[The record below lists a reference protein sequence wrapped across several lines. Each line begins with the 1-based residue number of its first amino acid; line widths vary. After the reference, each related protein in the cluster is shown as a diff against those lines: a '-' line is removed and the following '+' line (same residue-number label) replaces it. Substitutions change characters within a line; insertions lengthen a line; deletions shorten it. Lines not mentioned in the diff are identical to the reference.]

1 MSNDFY
7 IILALLIVATISALA
22 VFIDIYKIAI
32 GILLITNLAYLL
44 ASLSDMVKK

>member
-7 IILALLIVATISALA
+7 IILALFIVATISALA

-32 GILLITNLAYLL
+32 GILLITNFAYLL
-44 ASLSDMVKK
+44 ASLSDMAKK